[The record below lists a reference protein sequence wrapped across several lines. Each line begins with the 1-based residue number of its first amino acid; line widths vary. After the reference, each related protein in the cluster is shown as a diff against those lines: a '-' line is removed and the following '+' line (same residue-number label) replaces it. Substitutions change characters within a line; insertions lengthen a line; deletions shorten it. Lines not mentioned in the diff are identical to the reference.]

1 MDGLPKKMRAEKPE
15 TVNLY
20 NFFKFCCKKN
30 GEMDGWELAEVGL
43 TRELCN
49 LGKQQHGHLLMGGGT
64 AGDPTR
70 WRGGG
75 ESLEQGS
82 GIVKTGDGS

>member
-30 GEMDGWELAEVGL
+30 GEMDGWELEEVGL

-49 LGKQQHGHLLMGGGT
+49 LGK
-64 AGDPTR
+64 
-70 WRGGG
+70 
-75 ESLEQGS
+75 
-82 GIVKTGDGS
+82 